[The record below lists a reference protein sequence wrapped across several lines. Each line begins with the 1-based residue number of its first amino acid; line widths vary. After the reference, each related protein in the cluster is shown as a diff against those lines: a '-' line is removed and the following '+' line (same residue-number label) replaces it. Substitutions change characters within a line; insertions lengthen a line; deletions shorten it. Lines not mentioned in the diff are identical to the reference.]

1 MGPSGA
7 RTRRFSLTAVA
18 SDFSQY
24 QFEIYLNGVADERPD
39 FPMELAEL
47 ERRFEEQVDAIP
59 RDYVSAGA
67 GSEDSM
73 SENLEAFRRRRIVPR
88 MLTDVAERHLA
99 TEILGTHM
107 PAPVML
113 APIGGIQ
120 GLLHPDGEVAVARVA
135 SELGIPMVLS
145 TVSSRTLE
153 EVAEALG
160 ETPRW
165 FQLYWP
171 SDDEFTVSLI
181 RRAEEAGYGAI
192 VVTLDTRILAWRPRD
207 LRNAYLPFLRGESIA
222 NYLTDPVFRSRLS
235 APPEE
240 DIQPAVLHWIQMFSY
255 SSTTWEQLA
264 FLRDTTEL
272 PILLKGILSADDAGR
287 AVEAGMDGIIVS
299 NHGGRQVD
307 GSISTLDALP
317 SVRAVAGSDCP
328 VLLDSGVRTG
338 ADAFKAMAM
347 GADAVLLGRPYI
359 WGLGVGGE
367 DGVRSVLRGFLADLE
382 LTLALSGYSH
392 FDDVPH
398 SAVTERSGG

>member
-1 MGPSGA
+1 M
-7 RTRRFSLTAVA
+7 A
-18 SDFSQY
+18 SNFSQY
-24 QFEIYLNGVADERPD
+24 QFEIYLNGVSDQRPD
-39 FPMELAEL
+39 FPLELTEL
-47 ERRFEEQVDAIP
+47 ERRFEEEVDAIP

-73 SENLEAFRRRRIVPR
+73 RENLEAFARRRIVPT
-88 MLTDVAERHLA
+88 MLTDVAERELA
-99 TEILGTHM
+99 CEILGTRM

-135 SELGIPMVLS
+135 SELGVPMVLS
-145 TVSSRTLE
+145 TVSSKTLE
-153 EVAEALG
+153 EVASELG
-160 ETPRW
+160 DAPRW

-181 RRAEEAGYGAI
+181 RRAEDAGYSAI

-207 LRNAYLPFLRGESIA
+207 LRNAYLPFLRGDSIA

-255 SSTTWEQLA
+255 SSTTWDHLA
-264 FLRDTTEL
+264 FLRETTDL
-272 PILLKGILSADDAGR
+272 PILLKGILSADDTTR
-287 AVEAGMDGIIVS
+287 AVDAGMDGIIVS

-317 SVRAVAGSDCP
+317 DVRAAAGDGFP
-328 VLLDSGVRTG
+328 ILLDSGVRTG
-338 ADAFKAMAM
+338 ADAFKAMAL

-382 LTLALSGYSH
+382 LTLALSGYRS
-392 FDDVPH
+392 FEDIPIG
-398 SAVTERSGG
+398 AVVERPGGA